1 MFNQGLQSARLPVA
15 EEYMLPKSEAV
26 TRWIELLCRELFKA
40 LIHLD
45 ALCLLLTA
53 EFSVSQQPKD
63 REQDQ
68 SVISFQ

>member
-1 MFNQGLQSARLPVA
+1 
-15 EEYMLPKSEAV
+15 MLPKSEAV
-26 TRWIELLCRELFKA
+26 TRWIELLCQELFKA

-68 SVISFQ
+68 SIISFQ